1 MPELINY
8 KRNLPHQLLP
18 GEAIFITFRLAGSL
32 PQQVLARLQEE
43 AQLLTIARHHNP
55 EQVYAEQKRYF
66 GRFDAL
72 LDGSNYG
79 PTWLEQADVAQVVT
93 QSIHHFDT
101 RNYELLCYC
110 LMPNHVHL
118 LVMLPP
124 EAPSLLRTLQRI
136 KGYTAL
142 QANKLLGRTGTFWQA
157 ESYDHVV
164 RPGELE
170 RIVEYI
176 LVNPEKAGLVAEWQ
190 QWPYS
195 YMAQL

>member
-1 MPELINY
+1 M
-8 KRNLPHQLLP
+8 
-18 GEAIFITFRLAGSL
+18 
-32 PQQVLARLQEE
+32 
-43 AQLLTIARHHNP
+43 
-55 EQVYAEQKRYF
+55 
-66 GRFDAL
+66 
-72 LDGSNYG
+72 LDGRDYG
-79 PTWLEQADVAQVVT
+79 PIWLEQAEVAQVVA
-93 QSIHHFDT
+93 QSLHHFDN

-170 RIVEYI
+170 RIIGYI
-176 LVNPEKAGLVAEWQ
+176 LENPVKAGLVKEWQ